1 MQMYKVFLNMSSAH
15 FFPKLQ
21 LLLIS
26 NFYLKKSSSLKASRM
41 ESKAKDQSL
50 LNIYAELLSKH
61 SIHTEEHINPKGRAQ
76 QVITKWTYPW
86 SLTDVGK
93 QKATSI
99 PGWTLPVLVPQSPGK
114 GPTTLTSEIAVTGLA
129 YIHL

>member
-1 MQMYKVFLNMSSAH
+1 MSSAH

-76 QVITKWTYPW
+76 QVITK
-86 SLTDVGK
+86 
-93 QKATSI
+93 
-99 PGWTLPVLVPQSPGK
+99 
-114 GPTTLTSEIAVTGLA
+114 
-129 YIHL
+129 